1 MNSKRNK
8 NFSKVLAFLMS
19 FLILV
24 TSLSGRTSFANDDNS
39 QATSIID
46 LIGNNVEN
54 SNTINEIVDEASQQA
69 TNDTSVNEEV
79 NENQNSENQ
88 DDQISTSE
96 SSFSETPPP
105 SGEEKLEENEEE
117 EFLNEEKVYQEI
129 EVPIYKDSSSYEPIS
144 SFKLILKGE
153 FDKDAHAEAFL
164 NEDDSSVVS
173 PILSLSIEM
182 RNSNGDIIN
191 EKETLKKLQI
201 KSSSISKD
209 SNIEIITSN
218 DNKIPDEVIILEE
231 GSLEFETYDLDQVK
245 LLEKN
250 EDEKVST
257 DLGPNPDHLT
267 EEEIA
272 TPVPAPDMSQFR
284 NVYVSP
290 FMTLMGTYGLERSV
304 DGLEPGEVK
313 ISKTAQKVDNM
324 VNTWDI
330 TLDIK
335 SRQSQQESTH
345 VPTYDIVLV
354 IDRSGSMRDD
364 GRMASAKQAANSF
377 IDQLLVNNSN
387 NNVRIGIV
395 SFASD
400 VRSDSELLGKT
411 YASTLK
417 SRIYNLKANG
427 GTFTQG
433 GLHAAREMLSS
444 IPQNQKADYQ
454 HIVLL
459 SDGVPTYSYP
469 LKSSR
474 YESKYLNQAQTKNNN
489 YQVTVNINNYA
500 NVSTTGNTYNYQEG
514 VQAYGSG
521 GNMYYLLSPSI
532 DDLITWDGYWK
543 TKYLKTYSNGS
554 PILDSKYN
562 PSLGDG
568 FTATVVD
575 QGSSTIDEAS
585 FAKNDGY
592 TVWSIGLSVNGD
604 GGRVLSNVASEGYYK
619 TGNPGDLSKIFSDI
633 ATDITKSWVI
643 NKASVTDPI
652 ADGFKLVD
660 GTISPSTNVTVN
672 GDTLSWNNI
681 KFTTKDDIQSASLT
695 YRVEVS
701 DKILKDP
708 QFNTKINGDGFYTN
722 GKTTL
727 SYTDN
732 DGKLQS
738 KDFDLPKVKPLVYK
752 ITKKLEG
759 GGSEKFDIGIT
770 SNNGYQTFYT
780 DNPVP
785 QLGNEESF
793 TTTALRNY
801 GAYQVVETADDY
813 DVTTTIDGKE
823 TDTFKVEDS
832 KTEGLIDIVV
842 TNKPKNPATVVIKK
856 TLTGNLKEVNKDFEF
871 TYKITKGGN
880 TLNEGTLTLKGGD
893 ESEPITVPFGA
904 TIVVKENGSDD
915 YSTTIKVDGKETSGK
930 EWTYT
935 NDSKTGANLTVEFV
949 NEKSTPVPT
958 GVFDDIL
965 PFVGLMVLA
974 LSLGAVYFIKNKKV
988 IGA

>member
-19 FLILV
+19 FLILM

-54 SNTINEIVDEASQQA
+54 SNTTNEIVDEASQQA

-79 NENQNSENQ
+79 NENQ
-88 DDQISTSE
+88 DDQIGTSE

-218 DNKIPDEVIILEE
+218 DNKIPDEAIILEE
-231 GSLEFETYDLDQVK
+231 GSLVFETYDFDQVK

-250 EDEKVST
+250 EDEEESDEKVST

-267 EEEIA
+267 LDEIN

-284 NVYVSP
+284 NVYISP

-335 SRQSQQESTH
+335 SRQSKQESTH

-354 IDRSGSMRDD
+354 IDRSGSMRDYS
-364 GRMASAKQAANSF
+364 RMTSAKNAAKSF

-400 VRSDSELLGKT
+400 VRSDSGLLGKT
-411 YASTLK
+411 DARTLK
-417 SRIYNLKANG
+417 SRIDNLRANG
-427 GTFTQG
+427 GTLTQG
-433 GLHAAREMLSS
+433 GLHAAREMLAGST
-444 IPQNQKADYQ
+444 ADYQ

-459 SDGVPTYSYP
+459 SDGEPTYSYYINNP
-469 LKSSR
+469 KADENYPYNESDFDYNQVIGSGNSITATEKILIGHDYWGNPQYSR
-474 YESKYLNQAQTKNNN
+474 YYIDN
-489 YQVTVNINNYA
+489 
-500 NVSTTGNTYNYQEG
+500 GN
-514 VQAYGSG
+514 
-521 GNMYYLLSPSI
+521 
-532 DDLITWDGYWK
+532 
-543 TKYLKTYSNGS
+543 
-554 PILDSKYN
+554 
-562 PSLGDG
+562 
-568 FTATVVD
+568 
-575 QGSSTIDEAS
+575 STIREAS
-585 FAKNDGY
+585 FAKNSGY

-604 GGRVLSNVASEGYYK
+604 GDRVLSNVASDGYYK

-681 KFTTKDDIQSASLT
+681 KFTTEGDIQSASLT
-695 YRVEVS
+695 YRVEVT
-701 DKILKDP
+701 DEILNDP
-708 QFNTKINGDGFYTN
+708 QFNSKLNGDGFYTN
-722 GKTTL
+722 GRTTL

-732 DGKLQS
+732 DGKSQS

-915 YSTTIKVDGKETSGK
+915 YSTTIKVDGKKTSGK

-949 NEKSTPVPT
+949 NEKSTLVPT
-958 GVFDDIL
+958 GVFDNIL

-974 LSLGAVYFIKNKKV
+974 LSLGAIYFIKNKKA